1 MSATITKT
9 SKKITEKVTT
19 KKKKR
24 LQSFLIIKRKKLL
37 MKLHNQSIEI

>member
-9 SKKITEKVTT
+9 SKKLL
-19 KKKKR
+19 KKLLQKKR

>member
-19 KKKKR
+19 KKRGFKA
-24 LQSFLIIKRKKLL
+24 FLLSKEK
-37 MKLHNQSIEI
+37 SY

>member
-19 KKKKR
+19 KKR

>member
-19 KKKKR
+19 KKKRGFKA
-24 LQSFLIIKRKKLL
+24 FLLSKEK
-37 MKLHNQSIEI
+37 SY

>member
-19 KKKKR
+19 KKKR